1 MSKKTAKTAKAKKV
15 EAKVEETV
23 EKVEETV
30 EKVEETVEKIEEKV
44 DETVEKVASK
54 AKKAVRS
61 AQKKVTAALVPE
73 VYVQWDNMEISMT
86 DIIEKAK
93 EDFKAEHSDI
103 TPIGVI
109 IDDGEKK
116 YYITGDTLYNEEIFD
131 DIPND
136 IYALFLPING
146 VGNNMNKADA
156 ARFAAR
162 VKHKCVVPVHF
173 GMFDEIIPQG
183 FNTVPKIYEEIKL

>member
-30 EKVEETVEKIEEKV
+30 EKIEEKV
-44 DETVEKVASK
+44 EETVEKVASK

-73 VYVQWDNMEISMT
+73 VYVQWDNMEISMS

-93 EDFKAEHSDI
+93 EDFKAEHSDMI
-103 TPIGVI
+103 LSCRVYVKPQDNAAYYVI
-109 IDDGEKK
+109 
-116 YYITGDTLYNEEIFD
+116 
-131 DIPND
+131 ND
-136 IYALFLPING
+136 VEGKVSL
-146 VGNNMNKADA
+146 
-156 ARFAAR
+156 
-162 VKHKCVVPVHF
+162 
-173 GMFDEIIPQG
+173 
-183 FNTVPKIYEEIKL
+183 